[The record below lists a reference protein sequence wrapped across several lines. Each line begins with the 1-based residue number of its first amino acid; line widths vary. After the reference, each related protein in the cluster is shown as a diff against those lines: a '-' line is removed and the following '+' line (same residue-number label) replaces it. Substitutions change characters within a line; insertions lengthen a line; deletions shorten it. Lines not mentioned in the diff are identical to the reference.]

1 MAEGALYNPELAS
14 LRDGDAFEGFY
25 VIKEASFQTAVNGK
39 NYIRLTL
46 SDASGS
52 VGGNV
57 WDANKEIFAD
67 CPAGSVVKV
76 QAQAESYKGR
86 QQIRIGRMRPAHSSE
101 VDFDSFLPRSKRDA
115 EEMRRELLA
124 HVESIK
130 DKDYLALAEA
140 FFGDKALLERF
151 LRSPAARDVHHAYL
165 GGLVEHTLSMA
176 AMAAGFAAAGS
187 VNRDLLL
194 LGVLLHDVGKTE
206 ELSAKLSIEYTDRGK
221 LIGHLSIG
229 AEMCAERAAGIPNF
243 PRTKLHLVQ
252 HLILSHHGRYEYG
265 SPVLP
270 KIPEAFAL
278 HHIDNLDAKV
288 MTANR
293 LLSGIQDPESHW
305 TEYNRALETALFRA
319 ELPTGETNG

>member
-1 MAEGALYNPELAS
+1 MAEGALYNPELSA

-25 VIKEASFQTAVNGK
+25 VVKESSFQTAVNGK

-57 WDANKEIFAD
+57 WDATKEIFSD

-86 QQIRIGRMRPAHSSE
+86 PQIRIGRMRPAHSSE
-101 VDFDSFLPRSKRDA
+101 VDFDSFLPRSRRDPG
-115 EEMRRELLA
+115 EMRREFLDR
-124 HVESIK
+124 VDSIG
-130 DKDYLALAEA
+130 DRDYAALAEA
-140 FFGDKALLERF
+140 FFRDNALLDKF
-151 LRSPAARDVHHAYL
+151 LRSPAAREVHHAYL

-176 AMAAGFAAAGS
+176 VMASGFAASGQ
-187 VNRDLLL
+187 VNPDLLM

-206 ELSAKLSIEYTDRGK
+206 ELSAKLSIEYTDRGR
-221 LIGHLSIG
+221 LIGHLGIG

-243 PRTKLHLVQ
+243 PRAKLHLIQ

-293 LLSGIQDPESHW
+293 LLAGIQDPESRW

-319 ELPTGETNG
+319 ELPTGESHG